1 MNIPNKLTISR
12 LLMAPLFFVVFYLPI
27 WFGDGLSLISL
38 VLLVSIYVLSEL
50 SDLLDGM
57 IARRYD
63 LVTDLGKVMDP
74 FADALS
80 HLTYFICFVGVGLMP
95 VWAFVII
102 MWREFSIV
110 FIRMIM
116 MGSGKAVAA
125 NIWGK
130 LKSVLYAIASLL
142 GIVYIIVAR
151 VSTTDGFKSWA
162 DPLTGIFF
170 GLSALAALASFITYL
185 RVVFT
190 KEALDHLTK

>member
-12 LLMAPLFFVVFYLPI
+12 LLMAPIFFILFHLPI
-27 WFGDGLSLISL
+27 WFGEGLSLISI
-38 VLLVSIYVLSEL
+38 VFLVSLYVLSEV

-74 FADALS
+74 FADSLS
-80 HLTYFICFVGVGLMP
+80 HLTYFICFVGVGIMP

-116 MGSGKAVAA
+116 MGRGKAIAA

-130 LKSVLYAIASLL
+130 LKSVLYAIASIF
-142 GIVYIIVAR
+142 GIVYVVVDRVA
-151 VSTTDGFKSWA
+151 TTDGWKSWA
-162 DPLTGIFF
+162 DPLTTVLF
-170 GLSALAALASFITYL
+170 GLSALAALASFSTYL
-185 RVVFT
+185 KTIFT
-190 KEALDHLTK
+190 KGTLEHLTK